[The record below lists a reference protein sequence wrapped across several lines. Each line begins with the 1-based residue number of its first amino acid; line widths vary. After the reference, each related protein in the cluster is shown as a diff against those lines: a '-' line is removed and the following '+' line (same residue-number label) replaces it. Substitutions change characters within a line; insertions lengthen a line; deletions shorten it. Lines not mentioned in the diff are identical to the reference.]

1 MRTAP
6 PHISHG
12 NIESDKKRGAKK
24 SDRFKSNIKPFSFF
38 CLDVDLLF
46 FGSSSKMFERRKS
59 IKSRGEES
67 FLLVVNGD
75 DAIVGCGTEG
85 K

>member
-46 FGSSSKMFERRKS
+46 LVPLQKCLK
-59 IKSRGEES
+59 EE
-67 FLLVVNGD
+67 NR
-75 DAIVGCGTEG
+75 
-85 K
+85 